1 MIGRKKV
8 MGVMAGLAS
17 VMLVAA
23 ACSNGSGTEGDGGPG
38 GGGSN
43 PLSGDVAKSI
53 GEALAAS
60 GLAYSSYGGGG
71 SQAGLHVMGV
81 GAVTVDPD
89 LGILNMG
96 VEARENTVEEAR
108 STAAEAMNGVRA
120 ALANLGV
127 SDDDIKTQFFN
138 IQPEYVWREVS
149 ENGFRQ
155 NVQELVGYRV
165 TNSIEV
171 KIRDLEKAGEV
182 IDAVAIAGGDV
193 IRVNNISFTIED
205 PLPFEMAARELA
217 VKEAKAKAEQM
228 AGWAGAT
235 LGRLVFLSETSAPSA
250 VRTNLAFAES
260 ADGAAPAF
268 AKTEIAPGDLDL
280 RVSVQAVWAIE

>member
-1 MIGRKKV
+1 MIGRKKFI
-8 MGVMAGLAS
+8 GVMAGLAS

-23 ACSNGSGTEGDGGPG
+23 ACSNGSGAEGEGGSG
-38 GGGSN
+38 GGGSI

-53 GEALAAS
+53 GEAFAAS
-60 GLAYSSYGGGG
+60 GITSAYGGGG
-71 SQAGLHVMGV
+71 NQAGLHVMGV
-81 GAVTVDPD
+81 GSVTVDPD

-96 VEARENTVEEAR
+96 VEARESTVEEAR
-108 STAAEAMNGVRA
+108 STAAGAMNAVRA
-120 ALANLGV
+120 ALAGLGV

-138 IQPEYVWREVS
+138 IQPEYVWREVV
-149 ENGFRQ
+149 ENGFRE
-155 NVQELVGYRV
+155 NKQELVGYRV

-182 IDAVAIAGGDV
+182 IDAVATAGGDV
-193 IRVNNISFTIED
+193 IRINNIAFTVED
-205 PLPFEMAARELA
+205 PLPFEMEARELA
-217 VKEAKAKAEQM
+217 VKEARAKAEQM

-235 LGRLVFLSETSAPSA
+235 LGRLVFLSETSAPSP

-280 RVSVQAVWAIE
+280 RVSVQAVWSIQ